1 MSRLARICSLY
12 LITSALWSTAAAA
25 DVIQSATAITENL
38 AIHVNTE
45 NSDLGNRQVNAF
57 YPHSSSS
64 SKMRPVVVDV
74 NNYQLSLDAVA
85 PKSLGRIVS
94 TIYGAENQHVV
105 VNNISNIKPI
115 QISAVNGATQGVNG
129 IFLKGNSHLTINGPI
144 EINKVNTNGDSAA
157 GIAIQDKGSEV
168 IVNGDVTVQDVQGI
182 RERGAGINAAG
193 IRITGDGSA
202 VKINGLVDFHDI
214 HGSGIY
220 SVGAN
225 TYAEIKG
232 GTITAVQDPN
242 LNKKYYAIRV
252 EKGVVNVNM
261 DNINDKYVTTTP
273 GSNKVNIV
281 GDIIVNKEKGKAV
294 VEYSGGQF
302 RNIDNKGVLNL
313 GLTTKDSSLDGLMGY
328 SNKLSDYGSGGYT
341 QSEIGTSSLYL
352 QNGAQWVNRQH
363 TSLGEN
369 FAGSQVIN
377 LIGSSAGN
385 ETGVIYQRDSR
396 PITIGNVSGESIVM
410 YEHTGN
416 GTQSSDYAGGDIVV
430 KHANQGAMMSVGTD
444 SSNINMNDTTAVSD
458 VLGALANKLTYVG
471 ITEGEN
477 NLQSKV
483 QIAEGLT
490 SPSVTR
496 FVKPITFDSHTG
508 KGIYNKDFH
517 PIVINPEP
525 VVPSQSES
533 VQPENPS
540 TPVVN
545 PTTPENPIVTPGTP
559 GNATVTP
566 GAPENPIVTP
576 GASENPIVTPGAPEN
591 PIVTPGT
598 PGNATV
604 TPEAPENP
612 IVTPGAPENPIVTPG
627 TTGNATVTSGT
638 TENPIVTPLI
648 TPEDSVVIPEGAII
662 NPGTTYGSRET
673 QIMRGVK
680 EATLGSVM
688 LWRADSN
695 DLSRRMG
702 EIRLGK
708 SNHGTWGRY
717 LGGRVVTDIDN
728 TSVHMNYSIGQIGY
742 DYRFDN
748 GWIVGGAFNYGQGR
762 GNLSVGYSDNKLS
775 SISLYSSKQFSDGR
789 FVDMIGKYSRVN
801 TDYTVMN
808 NQHNTVSGSYITNGM
823 SFNLEYGK
831 RFLKDNGTYW
841 EPSLE
846 LTIGRLSGK
855 NYNAMTNVVSSPLL
869 TIQQDSINSAV
880 GRAGLGVG
888 KQAGKYNVFGKIALA
903 HEFAGSVN
911 TRYIAANQPTTETN
925 ISLRDTWIDAELGGT
940 YSLKPNTYVY
950 GTVTTNLGAKLDTK
964 WRIDA
969 GVRLTF

>member
-1 MSRLARICSLY
+1 MSRLARLCGFC
-12 LITSALWSTAAAA
+12 LITSALWSTVTATDA
-25 DVIQSATAITENL
+25 IQSATTMTENL

-74 NNYQLSLDAVA
+74 NNHQLSLDAVA
-85 PKSLGRIVS
+85 SKPLGRIVS
-94 TIYGAENQHVV
+94 TIYGAENQHVLI
-105 VNNISNIKPI
+105 NNISNVKPI
-115 QISAVNGATQGVNG
+115 QITATNEATQGANG

-168 IVNGDVTVQDVQGI
+168 IVNGDVTVQNVQGI

-202 VKINGLVDFHDI
+202 VKINGLVNFHDI

-302 RNIDNKGVLNL
+302 RNVDNKGVLNL
-313 GLTTKDSSLDGLMGY
+313 GLTTKDSSFDGLMGY
-328 SNKLSDYGSGGYT
+328 STKLSDYGSGGYT

-369 FAGSQVIN
+369 FAGSQITN
-377 LIGSSAGN
+377 LIGSSTGN
-385 ETGVIYQRDSR
+385 EVGVIYQRDSR
-396 PITIGNVSGESIVM
+396 PITIGNASGESIVM

-416 GTQSSDYAGGDIVV
+416 GTQSSDYAGGDIIV

-444 SSNINMNDTTAVSD
+444 SSNINMNDATAVSD

-477 NLQSKV
+477 NLQGKV

-490 SPSVTR
+490 SPSVTK
-496 FVKPITFDSHTG
+496 FVKPITFDSATG
-508 KGIYNKDFH
+508 KGLYNKASN
-517 PIVINPEP
+517 PVVVNPEP
-525 VVPSQSES
+525 VVPPQIEP
-533 VQPENPS
+533 VQPEHPS

-545 PTTPENPIVTPGTP
+545 PTTPESSTVTPGTSENPAVTP
-559 GNATVTP
+559 GGSENPTVTP
-566 GAPENPIVTP
+566 P
-576 GASENPIVTPGAPEN
+576 
-591 PIVTPGT
+591 
-598 PGNATV
+598 
-604 TPEAPENP
+604 
-612 IVTPGAPENPIVTPG
+612 
-627 TTGNATVTSGT
+627 
-638 TENPIVTPLI
+638 I
-648 TPEDSVVIPEGAII
+648 TPEDPAVTPEGPTI
-662 NPGTTYGSRET
+662 NPGTTTYGSSET

-702 EIRLGK
+702 DIRLGK

-748 GWIVGGAFNYGQGR
+748 GWIVGGAFNYGQGS

-808 NQHNTVSGSYITNGM
+808 NQHNTVAGNYTTNGM

-831 RFLKDNGTYW
+831 RFVKDNGTYW
-841 EPSLE
+841 EPSFE
-846 LTIGRLSGK
+846 LTIGRLAGK
-855 NYNAMTNVVSSPLL
+855 NYNAMTNVVASPLL
-869 TIQQDSINSAV
+869 TIQQDSINSVV

-888 KQAGKYNVFGKIALA
+888 KQAEKYNVFGKIALA
-903 HEFAGSVN
+903 HEFAGNIN

-950 GTVTTNLGAKLDTK
+950 GTVTTNFGAKLDTK

>member
-1 MSRLARICSLY
+1 MITKDMSRLARICSLY

-545 PTTPENPIVTPGTP
+545 PTTPENPIVTPGT
-559 GNATVTP
+559 
-566 GAPENPIVTP
+566 
-576 GASENPIVTPGAPEN
+576 
-591 PIVTPGT
+591 
-598 PGNATV
+598 
-604 TPEAPENP
+604 
-612 IVTPGAPENPIVTPG
+612 
-627 TTGNATVTSGT
+627 TGNATVTSGT

>member
-545 PTTPENPIVTPGTP
+545 PTTPENPIVTPGT
-559 GNATVTP
+559 
-566 GAPENPIVTP
+566 
-576 GASENPIVTPGAPEN
+576 
-591 PIVTPGT
+591 
-598 PGNATV
+598 
-604 TPEAPENP
+604 
-612 IVTPGAPENPIVTPG
+612 
-627 TTGNATVTSGT
+627 TGNATVTSGT